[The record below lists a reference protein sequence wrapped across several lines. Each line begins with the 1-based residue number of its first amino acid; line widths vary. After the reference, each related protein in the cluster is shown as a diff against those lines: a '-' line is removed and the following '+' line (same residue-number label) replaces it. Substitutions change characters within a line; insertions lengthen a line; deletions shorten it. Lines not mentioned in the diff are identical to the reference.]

1 MKFSPFLQK
10 NSQKQPLPIIFSL
23 VAQHFRILREI
34 SYKNRSSH
42 KSYNKTSIGCKLLYH
57 ITVMLCLG
65 DVVTSQLLKAAIS
78 RKVYIFRQ
86 RCSHEKCLVFR
97 AVYDRP
103 ISFLEFRSHNFIDR
117 EWAPVKARGH
127 HVTPEVASK
136 KYQPG
141 K

>member
-1 MKFSPFLQK
+1 MVPRVMQPGVPPER
-10 NSQKQPLPIIFSL
+10 SQARKMQSVVCITQPLFFSSFC
-23 VAQHFRILREI
+23 QETYQ
-34 SYKNRSSH
+34 SCNDTTY
-42 KSYNKTSIGCKLLYH
+42 
-57 ITVMLCLG
+57 
-65 DVVTSQLLKAAIS
+65 DVVTSQLLKPAIS